1 MGNGK
6 EITEEEFSN
15 ICLELQHQGATN
27 INLVTPTH
35 YVPLIVEGLTLAKAK
50 GLNIPIVYN
59 TSSYENVETIKM
71 LKGLVD
77 VYLPDLKYYNN
88 TYSLKYSHV
97 KNYFEYAKKAIYEMY
112 KQVGKPV
119 FNEDGEI
126 IKGVIVRHLLL
137 PGMYTDSR
145 KIIKY
150 LHHKYHNKILISIM
164 NQYTPVKKCQYQE
177 LNKKVSE
184 KEYNSIIDYSWKIGV
199 RNAFIQEGETQNES
213 FIPDFTTFHE

>member
-1 MGNGK
+1 
-6 EITEEEFSN
+6 
-15 ICLELQHQGATN
+15 
-27 INLVTPTH
+27 
-35 YVPLIVEGLTLAKAK
+35 
-50 GLNIPIVYN
+50 
-59 TSSYENVETIKM
+59 M

-88 TYSLKYSHV
+88 TYSLKYSQV
-97 KNYFEYAKKAIYEMY
+97 KNYFEYDKIAIYDMY

-150 LHHKYHNKILISIM
+150 LHHKNHNKILISIM

-199 RNAFIQEGETQNES
+199 RNAFIQEGETKNES
-213 FIPDFTTFHE
+213 FIPDFTTFRE

>member
-1 MGNGK
+1 
-6 EITEEEFSN
+6 
-15 ICLELQHQGATN
+15 
-27 INLVTPTH
+27 
-35 YVPLIVEGLTLAKAK
+35 
-50 GLNIPIVYN
+50 
-59 TSSYENVETIKM
+59 M

-164 NQYTPVKKCQYQE
+164 NQYTPVKKLKYEDFEEEINVFKVEQYHRVE
-177 LNKKVSE
+177 KISRNFVS
-184 KEYNSIIDYSWKIGV
+184 NIVSD
-199 RNAFIQEGETQNES
+199 RLR
-213 FIPDFTTFHE
+213 

>member
-1 MGNGK
+1 
-6 EITEEEFSN
+6 
-15 ICLELQHQGATN
+15 
-27 INLVTPTH
+27 
-35 YVPLIVEGLTLAKAK
+35 
-50 GLNIPIVYN
+50 
-59 TSSYENVETIKM
+59 
-71 LKGLVD
+71 
-77 VYLPDLKYYNN
+77 
-88 TYSLKYSHV
+88 
-97 KNYFEYAKKAIYEMY
+97 MY
-112 KQVGKPV
+112 
-119 FNEDGEI
+119 GEI

-213 FIPDFTTFHE
+213 FIPDFTTFRE